1 MSLLWDIVRIGL
13 CALGDNGVTSDYFSC
28 ADNSAVA
35 PVAVTCKSTPLA
47 LRVTVPIASPYYI
60 AGIQVIG
67 VIQYLCAGSHNYIR
81 IYLIK
86 PMSEA
91 KSSCCVIIARLQRLV
106 SIIRL

>member
-1 MSLLWDIVRIGL
+1 MVRIGL

-35 PVAVTCKSTPLA
+35 PVTCKSTPLA

-67 VIQYLCAGSHNYIR
+67 VNQYLWPGH
-81 IYLIK
+81 
-86 PMSEA
+86 
-91 KSSCCVIIARLQRLV
+91 IITLEYT
-106 SIIRL
+106 